1 MDSMQS
7 HSGDSG
13 VIPKPPSIGM
23 EVMYEWTRRMRSA
36 GDRGPIAASS
46 ECGVTGRPD
55 RKSEWLGGW
64 IRLGVRTNRST
75 NAHRSFLTSVSST
88 SLGQDMNTSRWPK
101 DSPRLPTACR

>member
-13 VIPKPPSIGM
+13 VIPKPPSMGM

-36 GDRGPIAASS
+36 GDKGPTASSS

-55 RKSEWLGGW
+55 RKSEWLARVELDSESGQPKNECSPFLSYE
-64 IRLGVRTNRST
+64 RVEHLSRTGYEHQEV
-75 NAHRSFLTSVSST
+75 A
-88 SLGQDMNTSRWPK
+88 
-101 DSPRLPTACR
+101 